1 MTTIEAPEPTA
12 LVGPVE
18 RGVMPRRA
26 PRCLDLFCG
35 AGGAGMG
42 LHRAGFEVVGVDIN
56 PQPYYPFTFR
66 QGDALDADL
75 SGFDLVWASP
85 PCQAYTEMQRMH
97 KNSGAHKD
105 LVAPMRAKLQ
115 AWGGLWI
122 MENVAGS
129 PLRESLMLCGSMFGL
144 RIAKHRFF
152 EANFELPLLM
162 PPCDHRDLY
171 DPWHGKGR
179 TADKMRE
186 AQGTPW
192 MPSSGGA
199 SRKRGETG
207 DTNNAIPPAYSEF
220 LGSHA
225 LVVIAGHNVANN
237 RIPTAPQD

>member
-1 MTTIEAPEPTA
+1 
-12 LVGPVE
+12 
-18 RGVMPRRA
+18 
-26 PRCLDLFCG
+26 
-35 AGGAGMG
+35 MG

-56 PQPYYPFTFR
+56 PQPYYPFAFR

-85 PCQAYTEMQRMH
+85 PCQAYTAMQAMH
-97 KNSGAHKD
+97 KNSAAHKD

-115 AWGGLWI
+115 AWGGPLI

-152 EANFELPLLM
+152 ESSFELPLLM

-171 DPWHGKGR
+171 DPWHGPGR

-192 MPSSGGA
+192 MPHQGGA
-199 SRKRGETG
+199 SRRRGITG
-207 DTNNAIPPAYSEF
+207 DTFNAIPPAFSEF

-225 LVVIAGHNVANN
+225 LAVIAGHNVLLNG
-237 RIPTAPQD
+237 AP

>member
-1 MTTIEAPEPTA
+1 MTASEAPLEG
-12 LVGPVE
+12 VRVD
-18 RGVMPRRA
+18 RRVMPCRPKA
-26 PRCLDLFCG
+26 LDLFCG

-42 LHRAGFEVVGVDIN
+42 LHLAGFEVIGVDIN
-56 PQPYYPFTFR
+56 KQPYYPFEFR

-75 SGFDLVWASP
+75 DGFDFVWASP

-97 KNSGAHKD
+97 KNSAAHRD
-105 LVAPMRAKLQ
+105 LVAPMREKLQ

-129 PLRESLMLCGSMFGL
+129 PLRESLMLCGTMFGL
-144 RIAKHRFF
+144 RIAKHRYF
-152 EANFELPLLM
+152 EASFDLPLLM
-162 PPCDHRDLY
+162 PPCDHRDIY
-171 DPWHGKGR
+171 DPWHGAGR

-220 LGSHA
+220 LGTHA
-225 LVVIAGHNVANN
+225 LAVLARHNAEITGAD
-237 RIPTAPQD
+237 RRPG

>member
-1 MTTIEAPEPTA
+1 MTTDTTMTQPTDA
-12 LVGPVE
+12 RHRTAVAGPVE

-75 SGFDLVWASP
+75 EGFDLVWASP

-97 KNSGAHKD
+97 KNSAAHKD

-144 RIAKHRFF
+144 SGF
-152 EANFELPLLM
+152 
-162 PPCDHRDLY
+162 PC
-171 DPWHGKGR
+171 
-179 TADKMRE
+179 
-186 AQGTPW
+186 
-192 MPSSGGA
+192 
-199 SRKRGETG
+199 
-207 DTNNAIPPAYSEF
+207 
-220 LGSHA
+220 
-225 LVVIAGHNVANN
+225 
-237 RIPTAPQD
+237 